1 MRRDEN
7 PLSYGAPV
15 RRLAGATTRR
25 CNMFFRCDDAD
36 KKMNVIQK
44 IVFPKMNDLSSDRNL
59 LV

>member
-1 MRRDEN
+1 MKI
-7 PLSYGAPV
+7 PCLTV
-15 RRLAGATTRR
+15 RRLAGATFRR
-25 CNMFFRCDDAD
+25 CDMFFRFNDAR